1 MGKLISINSLH
12 VVNRPLNIQDNN
24 FLDILNQSVVIDHLF
39 LEGSV
44 ISCVCPQI

>member
-1 MGKLISINSLH
+1 MGKLIGINALH

-24 FLDILNQSVVIDHLF
+24 FLDILDQGVVIDYLV